1 MASFKYLLFDLDG
14 TLIDS
19 SDGVVEAVNYSL
31 EQMGQPARRPEEIK
45 PYIGYPLSKMYPD
58 FTDAP
63 IKELYRHFQVKAAS
77 SVVSSTTIL
86 NGADKVLEGL
96 KRLDYKMAIAT
107 TKIKM
112 HTDGIIHKFGWDRF
126 FDAAVGGDEV
136 KQVKPAPDVFQ
147 LALDRLGGRVEE
159 ALVVG
164 DTVND
169 VIAARKMKVTVA
181 AIASPYGRHDEVK
194 ESGPDYFFESLDGI
208 MGLLDPANRSAG
220 TK

>member
-31 EQMGQPARRPEEIK
+31 EQMGQPPRRPEEIK
-45 PYIGYPLSKMYPD
+45 PYIGYPLSRMYPD

-63 IKELYRHFQVKAAS
+63 VKELYRHFQVKAAS

-86 NGADKVLEGL
+86 NGADKVLKSL
-96 KRLDYKMAIAT
+96 KRLDYRMAIAT

-112 HTDGIIHKFGWDRF
+112 HTEGIIRKFGWEKY

-136 KQVKPAPDVFQ
+136 DKVKPAPDVFE
-147 LALDRLGGRVEE
+147 LALLRLAGKPEE
-159 ALVVG
+159 TLVVG

-169 VIAARKMKVTVA
+169 VFAAQEMKISVA
-181 AIASPYGRHDEVK
+181 VIASPYGRHQEVRD
-194 ESGPDYFFESLDGI
+194 SRPDYFFESLNDI
-208 MGLLDPANRSAG
+208 LSLLDPELKSAAND
-220 TK
+220 